1 MTWAGLVLWCA
12 AHLRPGQVLAPVS
25 PVSLEDISLLCC
37 ILISSLPLLFLAA
50 FLDLSTVHQ
59 VTGTWMASTTL
70 PCTYVP
76 TEDFTQ
82 QSLSWSVDHGS
93 GTSTIFH
100 RDGTGDH
107 ILLSKFRGR
116 VSVPKHNPGDASL
129 LIQNLEMPDSG
140 HYTCQIVWRS
150 RDNNLITKEVTTI
163 VKVVK
168 GKSSSKVLLL
178 CSQVKPKEGG
188 GTSVG
193 KFSALLLSS
202 TLAFLYKKHV
212 SAWPSITL
220 QSSC

>member
-1 MTWAGLVLWCA
+1 MGEVGWIVVFVMTF
-12 AHLRPGQVLAPVS
+12 
-25 PVSLEDISLLCC
+25 ISCN
-37 ILISSLPLLFLAA
+37 A

-82 QSLSWSVDHGS
+82 QALSWSVDHGS

-100 RDGTGDH
+100 RDSTGDH

-168 GKSSSKVLLL
+168 GNSSSKVLLL

-193 KFSALLLSS
+193 VNSLSHHTRLGVEASAS
-202 TLAFLYKKHV
+202 LAVLVILPNTWRCRNELGKGA
-212 SAWPSITL
+212 S
-220 QSSC
+220 